1 MTAFGCLITSLMVDI
16 CLLDYWCK
24 CRRPTAVQD
33 RPVDSDEDDFRDRD
47 YDISTM
53 ASNLNREVYRYGM
66 FDNEDAEEVCPFPK

>member
-1 MTAFGCLITSLMVDI
+1 M
-16 CLLDYWCK
+16 

-53 ASNLNREVYRYGM
+53 ASNINREVYR
-66 FDNEDAEEVCPFPK
+66 FSERCKDDDDDDDDSEEVPVVRILYWLLSYS